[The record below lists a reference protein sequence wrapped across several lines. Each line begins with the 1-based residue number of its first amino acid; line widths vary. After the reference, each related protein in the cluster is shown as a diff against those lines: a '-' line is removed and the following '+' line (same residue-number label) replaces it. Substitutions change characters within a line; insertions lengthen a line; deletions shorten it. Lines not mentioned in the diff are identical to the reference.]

1 MLRVARAAAGVLRA
15 SGTDVAVLQVL
26 RHHDAVVDQA
36 GLSAAERSANLAGS
50 MAVRPGALRALARSG
65 AAIAVVVCDD
75 VITTG
80 STAREAQRAL
90 EAVGLP
96 VRSIC
101 CVAATRRRVPLP
113 NWEGGG

>member
-1 MLRVARAAAGVLRA
+1 MDLRTLRIDQNGSLVRPLPLLEAFDRHAQGRASDAELRA
-15 SGTDVAVLQVL
+15 VQDEAIRAVIRKQ
-26 RHHDAVVDQA
+26 
-36 GLSAAERSANLAGS
+36 
-50 MAVRPGALRALARSG
+50 
-65 AAIAVVVCDD
+65 
-75 VITTG
+75 
-80 STAREAQRAL
+80 